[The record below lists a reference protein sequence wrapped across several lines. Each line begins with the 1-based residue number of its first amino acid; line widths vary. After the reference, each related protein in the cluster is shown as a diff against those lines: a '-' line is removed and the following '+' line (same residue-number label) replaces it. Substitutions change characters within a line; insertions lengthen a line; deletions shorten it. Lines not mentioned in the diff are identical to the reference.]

1 MNYKNYIA
9 EFIGTFFLV
18 LFGTGAVTLGNGSP
32 IVIAFAFGLA
42 ITLMVYA
49 IGPVSGAHINPAVS
63 LAMYINKRMSLTD
76 MVAYWVS
83 QILGAIVASS
93 VVKMIISSMTDT
105 SKVADGFGSN
115 SYATIPGGMAFFV
128 EALFAFLF
136 IFIILMVTSE
146 KFGNSNIAGFVIGL
160 TLTVLIFVGLPL
172 TGVSVNP
179 ARSIGPALYAGG
191 DALSQLWVFILA
203 PLVGGALAAF
213 VAKYIFN
220 SEEA

>member
-18 LFGTGAVTLGNGSP
+18 LIGTGAVTIGNGSP
-32 IVIAFAFGLA
+32 VAIALAFGLA
-42 ITLMVYA
+42 IVLMAYA
-49 IGPVSGAHINPAVS
+49 IGPVSGGHMNPAVS

-76 MVAYWVS
+76 MFGYWFS
-83 QILGAIVASS
+83 QVLGAIVASS
-93 VVKMIISSMTDT
+93 VVKMIIASMTDT
-105 SKVADGFGSN
+105 SKVPDGFGSN
-115 SYATIPGGMAFFV
+115 SYATISGGMAFFV
-128 EALFAFLF
+128 EALFSFLF
-136 IFIILMVTSE
+136 ILVILMVTSK

-179 ARSIGPALYAGG
+179 ARSIGPALYAAG

-213 VAKYIFN
+213 AAKYVFN